1 MLKRTISLM
10 LLLLVTMAS
19 MAQQQKEDANGDR
32 QVNLSD
38 VTTVINH
45 ILSPGA
51 PAIANKTFKVNGVS
65 FDMIAVEGGSFSMGA
80 TSEQVADANNNEYP
94 AHPVTLSSFY
104 IGKTEVTQALW
115 EAVMGINPSYH
126 KGEKLPVE
134 QVSWDDC
141 QTFISKLNQLTGQ
154 TFSLPTEAQW
164 EFAARGGNL
173 SQGYKFSG
181 SNTLS
186 EVGWYSDNDEGVEGD
201 DDPYFGGP
209 HPVGTKQANEL
220 GIYDMSGNVSEWC
233 SDIFSD
239 TYYSKSEYW
248 NPTGP
253 SEGDARV
260 VRDGSYWNFAEYCRV
275 SRRSGG
281 TPSNSTSILGLRLC
295 LSPSENAVIT
305 QQQADANGD
314 GVANLSDVTHI
325 INYILNYNPYTYQ
338 TFSVNGVNF
347 KMAEVKGG
355 TFFMGSPS
363 GGWSNER
370 PVHQV
375 TLDSYLIGQTE
386 VTQALWQAVM
396 GSNPSSSKGYNL
408 PVENVSWND
417 CQTFIAKLNQCTG
430 KNFRLPTEAE
440 WEFAARGGNN
450 SNGYAYSGSDNID
463 EVAWYNENSG
473 GAYHPVGSKAPN
485 ELGLYDMSGNADEW
499 CSDWYGSY
507 SSSAQTNP
515 TGPESGKSR
524 VYRGGYRNSSASDC
538 RVSCRNYSYPSGS
551 GPGLRLCIT
560 K

>member
-1 MLKRTISLM
+1 M

-45 ILSPGA
+45 ILSPSA
-51 PAIANKTFKVNGVS
+51 PAIDNKTFTVNGVS

-115 EAVMGINPSYH
+115 EAVMGSNPSYN
-126 KGEKLPVE
+126 KGAELPVE

-181 SNTLS
+181 SDTLTQ
-186 EVGWYSDNDEGVEGD
+186 VGWYSDNVEGD
-201 DDPYFGGP
+201 NDPYFGRP

-325 INYILNYNPYTYQ
+325 INYILNYTPYTYQ

-450 SNGYAYSGSDNID
+450 SNGYAY
-463 EVAWYNENSG
+463 
-473 GAYHPVGSKAPN
+473 
-485 ELGLYDMSGNADEW
+485 
-499 CSDWYGSY
+499 
-507 SSSAQTNP
+507 
-515 TGPESGKSR
+515 TG
-524 VYRGGYRNSSASDC
+524 Y
-538 RVSCRNYSYPSGS
+538 
-551 GPGLRLCIT
+551 
-560 K
+560 

>member
-1 MLKRTISLM
+1 M

-115 EAVMGINPSYH
+115 EAVMGSNPSYN
-126 KGEKLPVE
+126 KGAELPVE

-181 SNTLS
+181 SDTLTQ
-186 EVGWYSDNDEGVEGD
+186 VGWYSDNVEGD
-201 DDPYFGGP
+201 NDPYFGRP

-239 TYYSKSEYW
+239 TYYSKSVYW

-338 TFSVNGVNF
+338 TFNANGVNF
-347 KMAEVKGG
+347 FMAEVEGG

>member
-1 MLKRTISLM
+1 M

-141 QTFISKLNQLTGQ
+141 QTFIAKLNQLTGQ

-325 INYILNYNPYTYQ
+325 INYILNYTPYTYQ
-338 TFSVNGVNF
+338 TFNANGVNF
-347 KMAEVKGG
+347 FMAEVEGG

>member
-1 MLKRTISLM
+1 MLKRTVSLM

-19 MAQQQKEDANGDR
+19 MAQQKKEDVNGDR

-38 VTTVINH
+38 VTSLINH
-45 ILSPGA
+45 ILSPT
-51 PAIANKTFKVNGVS
+51 PSPISNQTFTVKGVT
-65 FDMIAVEGGSFSMGA
+65 FRMIAVEGGSFSMGA

-104 IGKTEVTQALW
+104 IGETEVTQALW
-115 EAVMGINPSYH
+115 EAVMGSNPSYN
-126 KGEKLPVE
+126 KGADLPVE

-141 QTFISKLNQLTGQ
+141 QTFIAKLNQLTGQ
-154 TFSLPTEAQW
+154 NFSLPTEAQW
-164 EFAARGGNL
+164 EFAARGGNE
-173 SQGYKFSG
+173 SKGYKFSG
-181 SNTLS
+181 SNSLT
-186 EVGWYSDNDEGVEGD
+186 EVGWYSDNVEGD
-201 DDPYFGGP
+201 NDPYFSRT

-220 GIYDMSGNVSEWC
+220 GIYDMSGNVTEWC

-239 TYYSKSEYW
+239 TYYSKSVYW

-260 VRDGSYWNFAEYCRV
+260 VRDGSFWNFEKYCRV

-295 LSPSENAVIT
+295 LSPTDNVVISK
-305 QQQADANGD
+305 QQADANED

-338 TFSVNGVNF
+338 TFSANGVSF
-347 KMAEVKGG
+347 IMAEVKGG

-363 GGWSNER
+363 EGWGNER

-386 VTQALWQAVM
+386 VTQELWKAVM
-396 GSNPSSSKGYNL
+396 GSDVPRDYIEGSNY
-408 PVENVSWND
+408 PVHSVTWKECD
-417 CQTFIAKLNQCTG
+417 QFINKLNLITG

-450 SNGYAYSGSDNID
+450 SNGYNYSGSDNID
-463 EVAWYNENSG
+463 EVAWYSANSG
-473 GAYHPVGSKAPN
+473 GAYQPVATKAPN
-485 ELGLYDMSGNADEW
+485 ELGLYDMSGNVWEW

-515 TGPESGKSR
+515 TGPESGQCR
-524 VYRGGYRNSSASDC
+524 VYRGGYCNSSASDC
-538 RVSCRNYSYPSGS
+538 RVSCRDYSYPSGY
-551 GPGLRLCIT
+551 GPGLRLCLT

>member
-1 MLKRTISLM
+1 M

-45 ILSPGA
+45 ILSPSA
-51 PAIANKTFKVNGVS
+51 PAIDNKTFTVKGVS

-115 EAVMGINPSYH
+115 EAVMGSNPSYN
-126 KGEKLPVE
+126 KGAELPVE

-181 SNTLS
+181 SDTLTQ
-186 EVGWYSDNDEGVEGD
+186 VGWYSDNVEGD
-201 DDPYFGGP
+201 NDPYFGRP

-325 INYILNYNPYTYQ
+325 INYILNYTPYTYQ

>member
-1 MLKRTISLM
+1 M

-115 EAVMGINPSYH
+115 EAVMGSNPSYN
-126 KGEKLPVE
+126 KGAELPVE

-181 SNTLS
+181 SDTLTQ
-186 EVGWYSDNDEGVEGD
+186 VGWYSDNVEGD
-201 DDPYFGGP
+201 NDPYFGRP

-325 INYILNYNPYTYQ
+325 INYILNYTPYTYQ

>member
-1 MLKRTISLM
+1 M

-45 ILSPGA
+45 ILSPSA
-51 PAIANKTFKVNGVS
+51 PAIDNKTFTVNGVS

-115 EAVMGINPSYH
+115 EAVMGSNPSYN
-126 KGEKLPVE
+126 KGAELPVE

-181 SNTLS
+181 SDTLTQ
-186 EVGWYSDNDEGVEGD
+186 VGWYSDNVEGD
-201 DDPYFGGP
+201 NDPYFGRP

-239 TYYSKSEYW
+239 TYYSKSVYW

-260 VRDGSYWNFAEYCRV
+260 VRDGSYWNFENYCRV

-338 TFSVNGVNF
+338 TFNANGVNF

>member
-1 MLKRTISLM
+1 
-10 LLLLVTMAS
+10 
-19 MAQQQKEDANGDR
+19 
-32 QVNLSD
+32 
-38 VTTVINH
+38 
-45 ILSPGA
+45 
-51 PAIANKTFKVNGVS
+51 
-65 FDMIAVEGGSFSMGA
+65 
-80 TSEQVADANNNEYP
+80 
-94 AHPVTLSSFY
+94 
-104 IGKTEVTQALW
+104 
-115 EAVMGINPSYH
+115 
-126 KGEKLPVE
+126 
-134 QVSWDDC
+134 
-141 QTFISKLNQLTGQ
+141 
-154 TFSLPTEAQW
+154 
-164 EFAARGGNL
+164 
-173 SQGYKFSG
+173 
-181 SNTLS
+181 
-186 EVGWYSDNDEGVEGD
+186 
-201 DDPYFGGP
+201 
-209 HPVGTKQANEL
+209 
-220 GIYDMSGNVSEWC
+220 
-233 SDIFSD
+233 
-239 TYYSKSEYW
+239 
-248 NPTGP
+248 
-253 SEGDARV
+253 
-260 VRDGSYWNFAEYCRV
+260 
-275 SRRSGG
+275 

-338 TFSVNGVNF
+338 TFNANGVNF
-347 KMAEVKGG
+347 FMAEVEGG

>member
-1 MLKRTISLM
+1 M

-19 MAQQQKEDANGDR
+19 MAQQKKEDANGDR

-45 ILSPGA
+45 ILSPSA
-51 PAIANKTFKVNGVS
+51 PAIDNKTFTVNGVS

-115 EAVMGINPSYH
+115 EAVMGSNPSYN
-126 KGEKLPVE
+126 KGAELPVE

-181 SNTLS
+181 SDTLTQ
-186 EVGWYSDNDEGVEGD
+186 VGWYSDNVEGD
-201 DDPYFGGP
+201 NDPYFGRP

-239 TYYSKSEYW
+239 TYYSKSVYW

-253 SEGDARV
+253 TEGDARV
-260 VRDGSYWNFAEYCRV
+260 VRDGSYWNFENYCRV

-338 TFSVNGVNF
+338 TFNANGVNF
-347 KMAEVKGG
+347 FMAEVEGG